1 MYVKPSR
8 QAARSEATRSAL
20 VAAARPLFAARG
32 FGGVG
37 TEEIV
42 RAAGVTRGALYH
54 QFQGKRE
61 LFAAVFEQL
70 EDELAQHIAAAA
82 ARAGAADPVAALRAG
97 ADAWLDACA
106 DEEVRRIALLDAPAV
121 LGFERWRAI
130 GMRYGL
136 GLVEGTLRAAMDAG
150 RVPAGPVAP
159 LAHVLIGALDEA
171 ALFIATADDPAR
183 ARIEVGAVL
192 DRLMAVLSAPS

>member
-1 MYVKPSR
+1 
-8 QAARSEATRSAL
+8 
-20 VAAARPLFAARG
+20 
-32 FGGVG
+32 
-37 TEEIV
+37 
-42 RAAGVTRGALYH
+42 
-54 QFQGKRE
+54 
-61 LFAAVFEQL
+61 
-70 EDELAQHIAAAA
+70 
-82 ARAGAADPVAALRAG
+82 
-97 ADAWLDACA
+97 
-106 DEEVRRIALLDAPAV
+106 
-121 LGFERWRAI
+121 
-130 GMRYGL
+130 MRYGL